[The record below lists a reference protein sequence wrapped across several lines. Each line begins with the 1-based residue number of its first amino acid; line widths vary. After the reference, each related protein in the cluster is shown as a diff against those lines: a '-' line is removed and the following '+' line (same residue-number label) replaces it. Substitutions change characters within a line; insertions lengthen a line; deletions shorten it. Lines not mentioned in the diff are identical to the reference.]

1 MAVPAS
7 EAEAP
12 HERARILVVEDEPV
26 IRLYIAEA
34 LRDMGAL
41 VIEAGTAD
49 EAWAFLATGAEV
61 DLVFTDH
68 RMPGSMTGSE
78 LATRIRGTYPG
89 LAVLLTSGVL
99 DMREWPEPI
108 IEKPYGVIATA
119 VSLIR
124 RARNARN
131 QDSGARDQA
140 AGDEPGTG
148 PHGTDPTCSGRHGK
162 SQSGKTGS
170 GRIGEDGDEDP
181 IR

>member
-1 MAVPAS
+1 MAVPALD
-7 EAEAP
+7 AETP
-12 HERARILVVEDEPV
+12 HERARILVVEDEPI

-34 LRDMGAL
+34 LREMGAL

-49 EAWAFLATGAEV
+49 EAWAFLASGAEV

-68 RMPGSMTGSE
+68 RMPGTMTGSE
-78 LATRIRGTYPG
+78 LAARIRATYPG

-124 RARNARN
+124 RARIAREKG
-131 QDSGARDQA
+131 GADR
-140 AGDEPGTG
+140 GDKDGA
-148 PHGTDPTCSGRHGK
+148 
-162 SQSGKTGS
+162 
-170 GRIGEDGDEDP
+170 GEDGDGRGPGGRDP
-181 IR
+181 GR